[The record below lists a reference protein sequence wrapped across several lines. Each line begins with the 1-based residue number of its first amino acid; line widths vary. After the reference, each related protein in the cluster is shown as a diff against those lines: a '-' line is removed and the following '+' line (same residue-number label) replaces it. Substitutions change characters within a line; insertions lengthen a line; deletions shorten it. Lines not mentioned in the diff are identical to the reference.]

1 MRSLRVV
8 IAEDEPLVTQTLT
21 EQLRHLGHRV
31 IGEAANGEEV
41 VNMVLDARPDLVI
54 MDIKMPKLS
63 GLQASRAIME
73 KAPVPIILLTAY
85 TDDAFIEEAAS
96 VGAMAYLVKP
106 VDERDLVPAIRLVV
120 SQFEQLQSLRR
131 EVDDLREAL
140 ETRKLVERAKGVLM
154 EVHGLREAEAFHRI
168 RKASMDARKSMR
180 EVAEAILLT
189 HEMEIGPSDI
199 AKAIIEADEI
209 M

>member
-1 MRSLRVV
+1 MKSLRVV

-106 VDERDLVPAIRLVV
+106 VDERDLVPAIRLVL

-154 EVHGLREAEAFHRI
+154 RRLNLTEEEAFNRI
-168 RKASMDARKSMR
+168 QRQARNRQAKMR
-180 EVAEAILLT
+180 
-189 HEMEIGPSDI
+189 DI

>member
-106 VDERDLVPAIRLVV
+106 VDERDLVPAIRLAI

-154 EVHGLREAEAFHRI
+154 RRLNLTEEEAFNRI
-168 RKASMDARKSMR
+168 QRQARNRQTKMR
-180 EVAEAILLT
+180 
-189 HEMEIGPSDI
+189 DI

>member
-8 IAEDEPLVTQTLT
+8 IAEDEPLVTEMLA
-21 EQLRHLGHRV
+21 EQLRHLGHRIV
-31 IGEAANGEEV
+31 GEAANGEEV
-41 VNMVLDARPDLVI
+41 INLVLDSRPDLVL
-54 MDIKMPKLS
+54 MDIKMPKVS
-63 GLQASRAIME
+63 GLQASRTIME
-73 KAPVPIILLTAY
+73 RSPVPIILLTAY

-106 VDERDLVPAIRLVV
+106 VDERDLVPAIRLVL

-140 ETRKLVERAKGVLM
+140 ETRKMVERAKGVLM
-154 EVHGLREAEAFHRI
+154 RRLNLTEEEAFTRI
-168 RKASMDARKSMR
+168 QRQARNRQAKMR
-180 EVAEAILLT
+180 
-189 HEMEIGPSDI
+189 DI
-199 AKAIIEADEI
+199 AKAIIDADEI

>member
-1 MRSLRVV
+1 VRSLRVV

-154 EVHGLREAEAFHRI
+154 RRLNLTEEEAFNRI
-168 RKASMDARKSMR
+168 QRQARNRQAKMR
-180 EVAEAILLT
+180 
-189 HEMEIGPSDI
+189 DI

>member
-106 VDERDLVPAIRLVV
+106 VDERDLVPAIRLAV

-154 EVHGLREAEAFHRI
+154 RRLNLTEEEAFNRI
-168 RKASMDARKSMR
+168 QRQARNRQAKMR
-180 EVAEAILLT
+180 
-189 HEMEIGPSDI
+189 DI

>member
-63 GLQASRAIME
+63 GLQASRTIME

-106 VDERDLVPAIRLVV
+106 VDERDLVPAIRLAV

-154 EVHGLREAEAFHRI
+154 RRLNLTEEEAFNRI
-168 RKASMDARKSMR
+168 QRQARNRQAKMR
-180 EVAEAILLT
+180 
-189 HEMEIGPSDI
+189 DI

>member
-1 MRSLRVV
+1 V

-41 VNMVLDARPDLVI
+41 VDMVLDARPDLVI

-63 GLQASRAIME
+63 GLQASRTIME

-106 VDERDLVPAIRLVV
+106 VDERDLVPAIRLAV

-154 EVHGLREAEAFHRI
+154 RRLNLTEEEAFNRI
-168 RKASMDARKSMR
+168 QRQARNRQAKMR
-180 EVAEAILLT
+180 
-189 HEMEIGPSDI
+189 DI

>member
-21 EQLRHLGHRV
+21 EQLRHLGHRM

-106 VDERDLVPAIRLVV
+106 VDERDLVPAIRLAV

-154 EVHGLREAEAFHRI
+154 RRLNLTEEEAFNRI
-168 RKASMDARKSMR
+168 QRQARNRQAKMR
-180 EVAEAILLT
+180 
-189 HEMEIGPSDI
+189 DI

>member
-1 MRSLRVV
+1 VRSLRVV

-63 GLQASRAIME
+63 GLQASRTIME

-106 VDERDLVPAIRLVV
+106 VDERDLVPAIRLAA

-154 EVHGLREAEAFHRI
+154 RRLNLTEEEAFNRI
-168 RKASMDARKSMR
+168 QRQARNRQAKMR
-180 EVAEAILLT
+180 
-189 HEMEIGPSDI
+189 DI

>member
-63 GLQASRAIME
+63 GLQASRTIME

-106 VDERDLVPAIRLVV
+106 VDERDLVPAIRLAV

-154 EVHGLREAEAFHRI
+154 RRLNLTEEEAFNRI
-168 RKASMDARKSMR
+168 QRQARNRQAKMR
-180 EVAEAILLT
+180 
-189 HEMEIGPSDI
+189 DI
-199 AKAIIEADEI
+199 ARAIIEADEI

>member
-63 GLQASRAIME
+63 GLQASRTIME

-106 VDERDLVPAIRLVV
+106 VDERDLVPAIRLAA

-154 EVHGLREAEAFHRI
+154 RRLNLTEEEAFNRI
-168 RKASMDARKSMR
+168 QRQARNRQAKMR
-180 EVAEAILLT
+180 
-189 HEMEIGPSDI
+189 DI

>member
-106 VDERDLVPAIRLVV
+106 VDERDLVPAIRLAV

-154 EVHGLREAEAFHRI
+154 RRLNLTEEEAFNRI
-168 RKASMDARKSMR
+168 QRQARNRQAKMR
-180 EVAEAILLT
+180 
-189 HEMEIGPSDI
+189 DI
-199 AKAIIEADEI
+199 ARAIIEADEI

>member
-154 EVHGLREAEAFHRI
+154 RRLNLTEEEAFNRI
-168 RKASMDARKSMR
+168 QRQARNRQAKMR
-180 EVAEAILLT
+180 
-189 HEMEIGPSDI
+189 DI

>member
-73 KAPVPIILLTAY
+73 KAPAPIILLTAY

-106 VDERDLVPAIRLVV
+106 VDERDLVPAIRLAV

-154 EVHGLREAEAFHRI
+154 RRLNLTEEEAFNRI
-168 RKASMDARKSMR
+168 QRQARNRQAKMR
-180 EVAEAILLT
+180 
-189 HEMEIGPSDI
+189 DI

>member
-1 MRSLRVV
+1 MKSLRVV

-106 VDERDLVPAIRLVV
+106 VDERDLVPAIRLVL
-120 SQFEQLQSLRR
+120 SQFEQLQALRR

-154 EVHGLREAEAFHRI
+154 RRLNLTEEEAFNRI
-168 RKASMDARKSMR
+168 QRQARNRQAKMR
-180 EVAEAILLT
+180 
-189 HEMEIGPSDI
+189 DI

>member
-1 MRSLRVV
+1 VRSLRVV

-63 GLQASRAIME
+63 GLQASRTIME

-106 VDERDLVPAIRLVV
+106 VDERDLVPAIRLAV

-154 EVHGLREAEAFHRI
+154 RRLNLTEEEAFNRI
-168 RKASMDARKSMR
+168 QRQARNRQAKMR
-180 EVAEAILLT
+180 
-189 HEMEIGPSDI
+189 DI